1 MKNIFKILFMAASAM
16 TLMSSASC
24 DKEDDGGSAGGFH
37 IRIPNSVIATT
48 LIRVDLA
55 VNCDTAPTVTF
66 TTEDEALGVVSPTEN
81 AKFGTPYVYADEP
94 IDVNFTN
101 GRATA
106 TFWYIPLTP
115 GEHTVTFQIAYTR
128 NGKQQLGTN
137 RQTLTVE
144 DKPAGGFYPEV
155 HTAGDD
161 EFGQNFYFRNEV
173 NNVYNK
179 HKQGCAMYLCF
190 GDVDGQ
196 TDPAAVNAEYYSIS
210 ELWVP
215 MEKDV
220 FYSVNWSIYDPKYD
234 DWGKGDGIMIN
245 APESNTTM
253 NLIFRDNFNRCRD
266 VQVDIEIR
274 DGRDNV
280 VRSSMGEYYLWPRD
294 KK

>member
-1 MKNIFKILFMAASAM
+1 M
-16 TLMSSASC
+16 
-24 DKEDDGGSAGGFH
+24 
-37 IRIPNSVIATT
+37 
-48 LIRVDLA
+48 
-55 VNCDTAPTVTF
+55 
-66 TTEDEALGVVSPTEN
+66 
-81 AKFGTPYVYADEP
+81 
-94 IDVNFTN
+94 
-101 GRATA
+101 
-106 TFWYIPLTP
+106 
-115 GEHTVTFQIAYTR
+115 
-128 NGKQQLGTN
+128 GTN

>member
-1 MKNIFKILFMAASAM
+1 MAASAM
-16 TLMSSASC
+16 TLMLFPSC
-24 DKEDDGGSAGGFH
+24 DKDDDGGSAGGFH
-37 IRIPNSVIATT
+37 VRIPNSVIATT

-66 TTEDEALGVVSPTEN
+66 ATEGEALGVVSPTEN
-81 AKFGTPYVYADEP
+81 AKLGTPYVYADEP

-144 DKPAGGFYPEV
+144 DKPAGGFYPEI
-155 HTAGDD
+155 HTGGNN
-161 EFGQNFYFRNEV
+161 EFGQDFLFRNEV
-173 NNVYNK
+173 NNVYNE

-190 GDVDGQ
+190 DDVDGQ
-196 TDPAAVNAEYYSIS
+196 TDPAAVNAEYRLTTGDSF
-210 ELWVP
+210 P

-220 FYSVNWSIYDPKYD
+220 FYSVKWEVYSSKFD
-234 DWGKGDGIMIN
+234 DWGDGDLMTIS
-245 APESNTTM
+245 APATNTTM

-266 VQVDIEIR
+266 VRVDIEIR

-294 KK
+294 KE